1 MKTLLVVGSAPCI
14 HEDVQ
19 RALQLRPFAGL
30 LLVNGACTA
39 IKDAEY
45 MLCGHTE
52 KAEQFAAERRRV
64 YPGSPIKILA
74 TCNQKRLAEYK
85 HEYPSVTDWWPEEC
99 GVGATSVSKGAKIGF
114 MLGFEEIILCGS
126 PMDGSG
132 YVETEAKVQQ
142 SPNCLRIGDSGTA
155 YGHTVKVQES
165 RMIKAYR
172 TRMAELAQGEFQG
185 RVFSMS
191 GFTRDVLGEPKEI

>member
-1 MKTLLVVGSAPCI
+1 MNTLLVVGSAPCL
-14 HEDVQ
+14 HDDLNK
-19 RALQLRPFAGL
+19 ALQLRPFSAL
-30 LLVNGACTA
+30 MLINGACTA
-39 IKDAEY
+39 IEHAEY
-45 MLCGHTE
+45 QLCGHTE

-114 MLGFEEIILCGS
+114 MLGFEEVILCGS

-132 YVETEAKVQQ
+132 YVDTEAKVQQ
-142 SPNCLRIGDSGTA
+142 SMNCLRIGDSGTA

-165 RMIKAYR
+165 RIVKGYR
-172 TRMAELAQGEFQG
+172 EKLKLLADTEFKN

-191 GFTRDVLGEPKEI
+191 GFTRQCLGEPKEI